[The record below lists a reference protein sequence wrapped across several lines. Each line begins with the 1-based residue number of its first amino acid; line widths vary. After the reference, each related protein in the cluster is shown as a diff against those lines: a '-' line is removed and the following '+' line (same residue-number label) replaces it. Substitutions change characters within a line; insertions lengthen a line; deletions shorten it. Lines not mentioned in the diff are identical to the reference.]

1 MVQARDPFG
10 LPRAARSRSTETRGA
25 TVPQT
30 VVNDPAGTRPARILV
45 VDDDRAVRDSLRR
58 ALGLQGFEVTLAA
71 DGMEALRQVQA
82 DPPDVVVL
90 DVMMPGVDGIGVVRR
105 LRQDGNQVPILL
117 LTARNTVP
125 DRVSGLTEGADDHLA
140 KPFALEELIARI
152 GALLRRSRTG
162 TDAATVLRFGDLTVE
177 LDTAVVRR
185 AGRPIE
191 LTRTEYDLLLEFVGS
206 PRRVLSRE
214 QLHER
219 VWGHDSD
226 VTANNVEVYIGY
238 LRRKLE
244 SHGQPRLIQTIR
256 GFGYVLREP

>member
-1 MVQARDPFG
+1 V
-10 LPRAARSRSTETRGA
+10 PR
-25 TVPQT
+25 TVAD
-30 VVNDPAGTRPARILV
+30 DPAGTPAPRVLV

-58 ALGLQGFEVTLAA
+58 ALSLHGFRVTLAE
-71 DGMEALRQVQA
+71 DGMEAIRQVHA
-82 DPPDVVVL
+82 DVPDVVVL

-105 LRQDGNQVPILL
+105 LRQDGHQVPILL
-117 LTARNTVP
+117 LTARDTVP

-140 KPFALEELIARI
+140 KPFALEELLARI
-152 GALLRRSRTG
+152 GALLRRSRTE
-162 TDAATVLRFGDLTVE
+162 AEVPRVLRFDDLRVE
-177 LDTAVVRR
+177 LDTAVVHR

-191 LTRTEYDLLLEFVGS
+191 LTRTEYDLLIEFLEA

-226 VTANNVEVYIGY
+226 VTPNNVEVYIGY

-244 SHGQPRLIQTIR
+244 RDGRPRLIQTIR
-256 GFGYVLREP
+256 GFGYALREP